1 MLLNFAAALPKD
13 RASLFPCRW
22 YGFVSP
28 SSSAQL
34 TAGGQVLVRYAIA
47 ALCRFVEKPSV
58 IFERRRG
65 WRAGVPGETFWS
77 AYWSICQQ
85 MEGNRHQGLAWKLA
99 RSAESK
105 SSPMRSSNFKSIVA
119 PVYNLSTY
127 TPCNGVTSSR
137 QGLRQA
143 ERIHLLIFSV
153 ACVLRR
159 NLNLQ
164 DLTRIMHCT
173 RCACSSIHLC
183 RY

>member
-1 MLLNFAAALPKD
+1 MLLKFATTLPKD
-13 RASLFPCRW
+13 QVPLFPCRW
-22 YGFVSP
+22 HGLASP

-47 ALCRFVEKPSV
+47 ALGYLVEKPSV

-65 WRAGVPGETFWS
+65 WRAGFPGETFWS

-105 SSPMRSSNFKSIVA
+105 SSPMCSSNFKSIVA

-137 QGLRQA
+137 QGLRQV
-143 ERIHLLIFSV
+143 ERIHLLAFPV
-153 ACVLRR
+153 ACVLEG
-159 NLNLQ
+159 
-164 DLTRIMHCT
+164 T
-173 RCACSSIHLC
+173 SIC
-183 RY
+183 GI